1 MSNAIPFIK
10 RLILFLL
17 PLTIILLYTEVQ
29 LRKMPNSYSKKKL
42 NLEKQIGNAEVL
54 VLGSSQALH
63 GIDPTYFSLK
73 GINAANI
80 SQSLYYDKEILKR
93 EIDKAKN
100 LKYLIITVSYFT
112 YFYEIHN
119 SLESWRDLYYQK
131 FWKLIPNAETTIWD
145 AKNYSY
151 IALYTPLKT
160 AKYATSNFNVDLAPT
175 LKTNGYIPLINKKSI
190 KFISDQQGKK
200 RVSLHNSII
209 KIENFKHTI
218 AYLNEII
225 EIAKTKNI
233 KVVIVTPPVYKTYY
247 ENCNE
252 KLVMANDHLT
262 QSISNYDNIKYFNY
276 LKDKRF
282 DKNDFYD
289 NDHLNLQGA
298 KKFSSIINT
307 EILK

>member
-1 MSNAIPFIK
+1 MSSANKFFR

-17 PLTIILLYTEVQ
+17 PVTIVLYYTEVQ
-29 LRKMPNSYSKKKL
+29 LRKIPNSYSKKKL
-42 NLEKQIGNAEVL
+42 NLEKEISNAEVL

-63 GIDPTYFSLK
+63 GIDPTYFSIK

-80 SQSLYYDKEILKR
+80 SQSLYYDKEILKT
-93 EIDKAKN
+93 EIYNANK
-100 LKYLIITVSYFT
+100 LKYLIITLSYFT

-131 FWKLIPNAETTIWD
+131 FWKLNTNTEITKWD

-175 LKTNGYIPLINKKSI
+175 LKTNGYIPLLNKKSI
-190 KFISDQQGKK
+190 EFISDQEGKK

-209 KIENFKHTI
+209 KIDNFEHTI
-218 AYLNEII
+218 SYLNEMI
-225 EIAKTKNI
+225 EIAKTKKI
-233 KVVIVTPPVYKTYY
+233 EVVIVTPPVYKTYY

-262 QSISNYDNIKYFNY
+262 QSISNFNNIKYFDY

-289 NDHLNLQGA
+289 NDHLNMQGA
-298 KKFSSIINT
+298 KKFSSIINS

>member
-1 MSNAIPFIK
+1 MNSATQFIK

-17 PLTIILLYTEVQ
+17 PLAIVLLYAEVQ

-42 NLEKQIGNAEVL
+42 NLEKQINKAEVL
-54 VLGSSQALH
+54 VVGSSQALH
-63 GIDPTYFSLK
+63 GIDPTYFSIN

-80 SQSLYYDKEILKR
+80 SQSLYYDKEILKA
-93 EIDKAKN
+93 EIEHAKN

-131 FWKLIPNAETTIWD
+131 FWRLSPNARITKWD

-151 IALYTPLKT
+151 IALYTPIKT
-160 AKYATSNFNVDLAPT
+160 LKYATSNFNIDLAPT
-175 LKTNGYIPLINKKSI
+175 LKPNGYIPLINKKPVE
-190 KFISDQQGKK
+190 FISDQEGKK
-200 RVSLHNSII
+200 RVNLHNSII
-209 KIENFKHTI
+209 KIENFKQTV
-218 AYLNEII
+218 AYLNEMIKM
-225 EIAKTKNI
+225 AKIKNI

-252 KLVMANDHLT
+252 KLVKANNHLT
-262 QSISNYDNIKYFNY
+262 QSFANLNGIDYFNY

-282 DKNDFYD
+282 YKNDFYD
-289 NDHLNLQGA
+289 NDHLNVQGA
-298 KKFSSIINT
+298 RKFSTIINT
-307 EILK
+307 EIIK